1 MLVAGGDM
9 TRLVVVALD
18 RYGQT
23 VPAANNTVALSVSG
37 VADFIG
43 ETPIALEDGKTAFFV
58 KTRADETGPVVCRAA
73 CKGLAAASAHLT
85 VKTDPQAPLRRRVL
99 GR

>member
-1 MLVAGGDM
+1 M
-9 TRLVVVALD
+9 TRVVVVAVD

-23 VPAANNTVALSVSG
+23 VPAAKNTVALSVSG

-43 ETPIALEDGKTAFFV
+43 ENPIALEDGKTAFFV
-58 KTRADETGPVVCRAA
+58 KTRADETGAVICRAA
-73 CKGLAAASAHLT
+73 SRGLADARVRLRVSG
-85 VKTDPQAPLRRRVL
+85 DPQAPLRRRVL